1 MASINP
7 DDFLPGSYSE
17 LALFP
22 GMPPLPLPIFEEAP
36 GFPEDPLL
44 THLRIMRS
52 SRNWNY
58 PSV

>member
-22 GMPPLPLPIFEEAP
+22 GMPPLPLPIFEE
-36 GFPEDPLL
+36 PLL

-52 SRNWNY
+52 SRSWNY